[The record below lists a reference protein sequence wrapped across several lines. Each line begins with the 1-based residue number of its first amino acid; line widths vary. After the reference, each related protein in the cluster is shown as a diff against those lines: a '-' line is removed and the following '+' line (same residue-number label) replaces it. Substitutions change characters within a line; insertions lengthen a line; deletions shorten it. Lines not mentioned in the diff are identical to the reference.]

1 MADVQILRA
10 RAGAVPS
17 NYTLPDA
24 AELRLKAVYADF
36 TDNGAAS
43 SWLPTVTILSD
54 SGDVIARAADQAV
67 VVAAG
72 SDASVSWFP
81 RVRRRG
87 AAVAADTRCQ
97 LLGSGNGTST
107 ITITLT
113 KPVPANGVLHVV
125 LMQATIGDALDTA
138 SQPNNVVDS
147 NAVAGWVWPAT
158 ATGQPIIGPIR
169 ENTAGSGPP
178 TTSQALSVARL
189 CTTGDLG
196 VGSTITVTYTT
207 ASPALFKTCGLVIW
221 QRAFFETIKQF
232 GAITYANGDDH
243 PTVAASLTSMSWN
256 TDFGPN
262 TTNPDR
268 DALVITGMGAY
279 PAVAGFTP
287 FVGSKIGEIATGS
300 VSVAAVCYGA
310 KVNEGFDP
318 GGTWPAGAIELV
330 GNYQTVYPRTFSSA
344 I

>member
-1 MADVQILRA
+1 
-10 RAGAVPS
+10 
-17 NYTLPDA
+17 
-24 AELRLKAVYADF
+24 
-36 TDNGAAS
+36 
-43 SWLPTVTILSD
+43 
-54 SGDVIARAADQAV
+54 
-67 VVAAG
+67 
-72 SDASVSWFP
+72 
-81 RVRRRG
+81 
-87 AAVAADTRCQ
+87 
-97 LLGSGNGTST
+97 
-107 ITITLT
+107 
-113 KPVPANGVLHVV
+113 V

-147 NAVAGWVWPAT
+147 NAVAGWIWPAT
-158 ATGQPIIGPIR
+158 ATGQPIIGPVR
-169 ENTAGSGPP
+169 ENTAGSGPA
-178 TTSQALSVARL
+178 TTSQVLSVARA

-207 ASPALFKTCGLVIW
+207 ASPLLFKTCGLVIW

-243 PTVAASLTSMSWN
+243 PTAGASLTTMSWN

-287 FVGSKIGEIATGS
+287 FVGTKIGEIATGS